1 MQRCPSERVGSVLK
15 PTMGFEGFRILE
27 AAIRKVPS
35 PPANTDQISYRV
47 MLVVWHLDWVDL
59 HLIHSTTCLDLL
71 GLPGLW
77 PYGQS
82 KWADCWNF

>member
-35 PPANTDQISYRV
+35 PPAKCKHGSTLLVHTVKVAKKGLAFVARAVRV
-47 MLVVWHLDWVDL
+47 H
-59 HLIHSTTCLDLL
+59 
-71 GLPGLW
+71 
-77 PYGQS
+77 
-82 KWADCWNF
+82 